1 MSLLKEYGIK
11 EDARFKQARKE
22 SLRIMY
28 LVIFEF
34 IWVYT
39 FGYIGTKTNP
49 SDYSYIFGFPTWF
62 FWAFAGAG
70 VIFPVVA
77 IILSINIKDC
87 SLTDDIELSKSD
99 RKVNVQNTKTGTE
112 HL

>member
-11 EDARFKQARKE
+11 EDSRFIQARKE

-39 FGYIGTKTNP
+39 FGFIGTKTDP
-49 SDYSYIFGFPTWF
+49 SNYSYILGFPTWF

-70 VIFPVVA
+70 VLFPILA
-77 IILSINIKDC
+77 IILSLKTSDC
-87 SLTDDIELSKSD
+87 SLTENLDD
-99 RKVNVQNTKTGTE
+99 KVDDN
-112 HL
+112 